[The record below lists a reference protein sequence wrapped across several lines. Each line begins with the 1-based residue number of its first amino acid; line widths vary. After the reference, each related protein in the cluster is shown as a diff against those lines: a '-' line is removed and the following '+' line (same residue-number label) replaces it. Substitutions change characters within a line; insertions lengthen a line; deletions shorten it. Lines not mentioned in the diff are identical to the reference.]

1 DMIVC
6 NSRSLRADNG
16 SPVAI
21 NASISSVICRAF
33 GFGCATRA
41 SCTAPSARFQSSLAT
56 CQVANSMKASDLV
69 AGEVWISVLALESTS
84 RALDVYPNQ
93 SRSRARLTS
102 LATCGT
108 ADWGVD
114 FVDCGADTVW
124 PEERAR
130 RP

>member
-1 DMIVC
+1 
-6 NSRSLRADNG
+6 
-16 SPVAI
+16 
-21 NASISSVICRAF
+21 
-33 GFGCATRA
+33 
-41 SCTAPSARFQSSLAT
+41 
-56 CQVANSMKASDLV
+56 MKASDLV

-124 PEERAR
+124 PEERLAR
-130 RP
+130 RALEVVMVAWHAILSNRYRLLVIYGTSVVCQDECDRRR